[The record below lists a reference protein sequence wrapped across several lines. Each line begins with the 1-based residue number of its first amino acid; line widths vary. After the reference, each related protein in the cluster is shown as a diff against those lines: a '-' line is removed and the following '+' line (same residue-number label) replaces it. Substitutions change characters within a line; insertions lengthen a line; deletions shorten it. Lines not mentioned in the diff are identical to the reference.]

1 MDFFVSSTLSL
12 KCHKMNQYKGWPGI
26 SWICMYRIMWES
38 FQGLEIANSYWRSKR
53 LMESILSWFPL
64 TSFHGGLI
72 FCSVTELANRQ
83 ITRQSTYESIYSFQ
97 TLDEKKPGVGT
108 DKNAGAACVTLFANN
123 PGPQSELCFNSTLN
137 TGDCVLTFISSASY
151 WNSQPALSLNDSP
164 LPPPCLAY
172 CNWFQLEK

>member
-1 MDFFVSSTLSL
+1 
-12 KCHKMNQYKGWPGI
+12 
-26 SWICMYRIMWES
+26 
-38 FQGLEIANSYWRSKR
+38 
-53 LMESILSWFPL
+53 MESILSWFPL
-64 TSFHGGLI
+64 TSSHIGLI

-108 DKNAGAACVTLFANN
+108 DKNVRAACVTLFANN

-172 CNWFQLEK
+172 CNWFHLEKEIPIWIWV

>member
-1 MDFFVSSTLSL
+1 MKLHVPDNVRKFPRIRNSKFILKKQEAHGVNSKLISTNKLS
-12 KCHKMNQYKGWPGI
+12 
-26 SWICMYRIMWES
+26 R
-38 FQGLEIANSYWRSKR
+38 RV
-53 LMESILSWFPL
+53 
-64 TSFHGGLI
+64 I

-97 TLDEKKPGVGT
+97 TLDEKKPRVGT

-172 CNWFQLEK
+172 CN